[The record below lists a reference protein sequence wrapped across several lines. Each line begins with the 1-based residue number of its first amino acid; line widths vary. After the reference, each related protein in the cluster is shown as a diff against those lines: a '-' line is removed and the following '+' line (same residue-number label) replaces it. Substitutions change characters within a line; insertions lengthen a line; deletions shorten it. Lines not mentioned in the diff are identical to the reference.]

1 MASMCPKSSPISQRA
16 WPKLSSQ
23 RAEQLSHSL
32 PPLLVKAE
40 RIAATVTLG
49 VHGRRR
55 AGPGEN
61 FWQYRN
67 YSFGDST
74 QRIDW
79 HRSAKSDA
87 VYIRDN
93 EWEAANTLWLWS
105 NAGPRMNFKSH
116 LAIET
121 KREAAQ
127 TLQLALAS
135 LAIRAHERIGAIGS
149 FNRAGH
155 GRAALRQMSEHC
167 ELQGDQP
174 LPKPTN
180 LQRQSATVLISDFL
194 DDPIEIKSAITS
206 FAQTGVRGHI
216 VQIADPAEESLPYE
230 GRIEFLGLDIA
241 QKFLATKTEN
251 LREKYVSAY
260 QAQRETVKQLAQRLG
275 WSFTIHR
282 TDQPLT
288 KCLLALHAKVSEA

>member
-1 MASMCPKSSPISQRA
+1 V
-16 WPKLSSQ
+16 LST
-23 RAEQLSHSL
+23 RAEHLSQNL

-40 RIAATVTLG
+40 RIAATIILG

-87 VYIRDN
+87 IYIRDN
-93 EWEAANTLWLWS
+93 EWAAANTLWLWS
-105 NAGPRMNFKSH
+105 NAGPRMDFQSH
-116 LAIET
+116 LATET

-149 FNRAGH
+149 LHRAAH
-155 GRAALRQMSEHC
+155 GRIALRQMAEYC
-167 ELQGDQP
+167 ETQQDNP
-174 LPKPTN
+174 LPTPTN
-180 LQRQSATVLISDFL
+180 LQRQSAAVLISDFL
-194 DDPIEIKSAITS
+194 DDPVEIKSALTKL
-206 FAQTGVRGHI
+206 AQSGVRGHL
-216 VQIADPAEESLPYE
+216 VQIVDPAEETLPYD
-230 GRIEFLGLDIA
+230 GRIEFSGLDIA
-241 QKFLATKTEN
+241 QKFLASKTEN
-251 LREKYVSAY
+251 LRKKYVTAY
-260 QAQRETVKQLAQRLG
+260 QAQRDTVKQLASRLG
-275 WSFTIHR
+275 WSFTVHR

-288 KCLLALHAKVSEA
+288 KCLLALHAKVSDA

>member
-1 MASMCPKSSPISQRA
+1 MVLTFHKSSPISQRA
-16 WPKLSSQ
+16 SHNVQSQ
-23 RAEQLSHSL
+23 RAEQLSQSL

-40 RIAATVTLG
+40 RIAATVILG

-105 NAGPRMNFKSH
+105 NAGPRMDFKSH
-116 LAIET
+116 LAHET
-121 KREAAQ
+121 KRDAAQ

-135 LAIRAHERIGAIGS
+135 LAIRAHER
-149 FNRAGH
+149 
-155 GRAALRQMSEHC
+155 SEERRVGKEC
-167 ELQGDQP
+167 C
-174 LPKPTN
+174 
-180 LQRQSATVLISDFL
+180 R
-194 DDPIEIKSAITS
+194 
-206 FAQTGVRGHI
+206 
-216 VQIADPAEESLPYE
+216 
-230 GRIEFLGLDIA
+230 
-241 QKFLATKTEN
+241 
-251 LREKYVSAY
+251 
-260 QAQRETVKQLAQRLG
+260 
-275 WSFTIHR
+275 
-282 TDQPLT
+282 
-288 KCLLALHAKVSEA
+288 

>member
-1 MASMCPKSSPISQRA
+1 MQ
-16 WPKLSSQ
+16 SQ
-23 RAEQLSHSL
+23 RAEHLSQSL

-40 RIAATVTLG
+40 RIAATVILG

-105 NAGPRMNFKSH
+105 NAGPRMDFKSH
-116 LAIET
+116 LATET
-121 KREAAQ
+121 KRDAAQ
-127 TLQLALAS
+127 TLQLTLAS
-135 LAIRAHERIGAIGS
+135 LAIRAHERIGVIGS
-149 FNRAGH
+149 LHRAAH
-155 GRAALRQMSEHC
+155 GRLALRQMAEHC
-167 ELQGDQP
+167 EVQNDAP
-174 LPKPTN
+174 LPKPTSM
-180 LQRQSATVLISDFL
+180 QRQSAAVLISDFL
-194 DDPIEIKSAITS
+194 DDPADIKAALTPL
-206 FAQTGVRGHI
+206 AQSGVRGHL
-216 VQIADPAEESLPYE
+216 VQIADPAEETLPYG
-230 GRIEFLGLDIA
+230 GRVEFLGLDSA
-241 QKFLATKTEN
+241 QKYLAPKTEN
-251 LREKYVSAY
+251 LREKYVAAY
-260 QAQRETVKQLAQRLG
+260 QAQRESTKQLAARLG
-275 WSFTIHR
+275 WSFTVHR

-288 KCLLALHAKVSEA
+288 KCLLALHAKVSDA

>member
-1 MASMCPKSSPISQRA
+1 V
-16 WPKLSSQ
+16 LDT
-23 RAEQLSHSL
+23 RAEQLSQSL

-40 RIAATVTLG
+40 RIAATIILG

-87 VYIRDN
+87 IYIRDN

-105 NAGPRMNFKSH
+105 NAGPRMDFKSH
-116 LAIET
+116 LANET
-121 KREAAQ
+121 KRDAAQ
-127 TLQLALAS
+127 ILQLALAS
-135 LAIRAHERIGAIGS
+135 LAIRAHERVGAIGS
-149 FNRAGH
+149 LHRAAH
-155 GRAALRQMSEHC
+155 GRLALRQMAEHSAA
-167 ELQGDQP
+167 QNDHP

-180 LQRQSATVLISDFL
+180 MQRQSAAVLISDFL
-194 DDPIEIKSAITS
+194 DHPDEVKSALTPL
-206 FAQTGVRGHI
+206 AQSGVRGHL
-216 VQIADPAEESLPYE
+216 VQIADPAEETLPYD
-230 GRIEFLGLDIA
+230 GRVEFLSLDSA
-241 QKFLATKTEN
+241 QKYLAPKTEN
-251 LREKYVSAY
+251 LRARYATAY
-260 QAQRETVKQLAQRLG
+260 QAQRETIKQLAARLG
-275 WSFTIHR
+275 WSFTVHR

>member
-1 MASMCPKSSPISQRA
+1 MALPFHTSSPTFPRVLH
-16 WPKLSSQ
+16 KLLSQ
-23 RAEQLSHSL
+23 RAEHLSQSL

-40 RIAATVTLG
+40 RVAATVILG

-79 HRSAKSDA
+79 HKSAKSDA

-105 NAGPRMNFKSH
+105 NAGPRMDFKSH

-121 KREAAQ
+121 KRNAAQ

-149 FNRAGH
+149 LHRAAY
-155 GRAALRQMSEHC
+155 GRIALRQMAEHC
-167 ELQGDQP
+167 ENQNDHP
-174 LPKPTN
+174 LPAPTN
-180 LQRQSATVLISDFL
+180 LQRHSTAVLISDFL
-194 DDPIEIKSAITS
+194 DDPVEIKLALTKL
-206 FAQTGVRGHI
+206 AQTGVRGHV
-216 VQIADPAEESLPYE
+216 VQMADPAEESLPYD
-230 GRIEFLGLDIA
+230 GRVEFLGLDSP
-241 QKFLATKTEN
+241 QKFLSSKTEN
-251 LREKYVSAY
+251 LRDKYKTAY
-260 QAQRETVKQLAQRLG
+260 QAQRETVKQLASRLG
-275 WSFTIHR
+275 WSFTLHR
-282 TDQPLT
+282 TDQPLS
-288 KCLLALHAKVSEA
+288 KCLLALHAKVGGA

>member
-1 MASMCPKSSPISQRA
+1 LAKV
-16 WPKLSSQ
+16 LSQ
-23 RAEQLSHSL
+23 RAEHLSQSL
-32 PPLLVKAE
+32 PPLLVRAE
-40 RIAATVTLG
+40 RIVATVILG

-87 VYIRDN
+87 IYIRDN

-105 NAGPRMNFKSH
+105 NAGPRMNFKSN
-116 LAIET
+116 LASMT

-149 FNRAGH
+149 LHRAAH
-155 GRAALRQMSEHC
+155 GRVALRHMAEHC
-167 ELQGDQP
+167 ENQNIHP
-174 LPKPTN
+174 LPAPTN
-180 LQRQSATVLISDFL
+180 LQRQSAAVLISDFL
-194 DDPIEIKSAITS
+194 DDPTEIKSALTKL
-206 FAQTGVRGHI
+206 AQSGVHGHL
-216 VQIADPAEESLPYE
+216 VQIADPAEETLPYD
-230 GRIEFLGLDIA
+230 GRVEFLGFDIA
-241 QKFLATKTEN
+241 QKFLASKTEN
-251 LREKYVSAY
+251 LREKYVAAY
-260 QAQRETVKQLAQRLG
+260 QAQRETVRQLAQRLG
-275 WSFTIHR
+275 WSFTLHC

-288 KCLLALHAKVSEA
+288 KCLLALHAKVSDA

>member
-1 MASMCPKSSPISQRA
+1 MALAFRKSSPISQRA
-16 WPKLSSQ
+16 SHNVQSQ
-23 RAEQLSHSL
+23 RAEQLSQSL

-40 RIAATVTLG
+40 RIAATVILG
-49 VHGRRR
+49 VHGRKR

-105 NAGPRMNFKSH
+105 NAGPRMDFKSH
-116 LAIET
+116 LAHET

-149 FNRAGH
+149 LHRAAH
-155 GRAALRQMSEHC
+155 GRLALRQMAEHC
-167 ELQGDQP
+167 EIQNEDP

-180 LQRQSATVLISDFL
+180 LQRQSAAVLISDFL
-194 DDPIEIKSAITS
+194 DDPAEIKSALTPL
-206 FAQTGVRGHI
+206 AQSGVRGHL
-216 VQIADPAEESLPYE
+216 VQIADPAEETLPYG
-230 GRIEFLGLDIA
+230 GRVEFIGLDVA
-241 QKFLATKTEN
+241 QKYLAPKTEN
-251 LREKYVSAY
+251 LREKYVVAY
-260 QAQRETVKQLAQRLG
+260 QAQRDSAKQLAARLG
-275 WSFTIHR
+275 WSFTVHR

-288 KCLLALHAKVSEA
+288 KCLLALHAKVSDA

>member
-1 MASMCPKSSPISQRA
+1 M
-16 WPKLSSQ
+16 LSQ
-23 RAEQLSHSL
+23 RAEQLSQSL

-40 RIAATVTLG
+40 RIAATVILG

-105 NAGPRMNFKSH
+105 NAGPRMDFKSH
-116 LAIET
+116 LASET
-121 KREAAQ
+121 KKHHAQ
-127 TLQLALAS
+127 ILQLALAS

-149 FNRAGH
+149 HNRPAH
-155 GRAALRQMSEHC
+155 GRIALRQIAEHC
-167 ELQGDQP
+167 ETPNDQP
-174 LPKPTN
+174 LPKPTQ
-180 LQRQSATVLISDFL
+180 LQRQSAAVLISDFL
-194 DDPIEIKSAITS
+194 DDPADIKSALTPL
-206 FAQTGVRGHI
+206 AQSGVRGHL
-216 VQIADPAEESLPYE
+216 VQIADPAEETLPYS
-230 GRIEFLGLDIA
+230 GRVEFLGLEFP
-241 QKFLATKTEN
+241 QRFLASKTEN
-251 LREKYVSAY
+251 LRGAYAAAY
-260 QAQRETVKQLAQRLG
+260 QAQRDSTKQLAARLG
-275 WSFTIHR
+275 WSFTVHR

-288 KCLLALHAKVSEA
+288 TCLLALHAKVSNA

>member
-1 MASMCPKSSPISQRA
+1 MQ
-16 WPKLSSQ
+16 SQ
-23 RAEQLSHSL
+23 RAEHLSQSL

-40 RIAATVTLG
+40 RIAATVILG

-79 HRSAKSDA
+79 HKSAKSDA

-105 NAGPRMNFKSH
+105 NAGPRMDFKSH
-116 LAIET
+116 LAHET
-121 KREAAQ
+121 KRDAAHI
-127 TLQLALAS
+127 LQLALAS

-149 FNRAGH
+149 LH
-155 GRAALRQMSEHC
+155 RAASGRLALRHMAEHC
-167 ELQGDQP
+167 EIQNEAA

-180 LQRQSATVLISDFL
+180 LQRQSAAVLISDFL
-194 DDPIEIKSAITS
+194 DDPTDIKAALTPL
-206 FAQTGVRGHI
+206 AQSGVLGHL
-216 VQIADPAEESLPYE
+216 VQIADPAEETLPYG
-230 GRIEFLGLDIA
+230 GRIEFLGIDSP
-241 QKFLATKTEN
+241 QKFLSSKTEN
-251 LREKYVSAY
+251 LRDKYVTAY
-260 QAQRETVKQLAQRLG
+260 QAQRESTKQLAARLG
-275 WSFTIHR
+275 WSFTVHR

-288 KCLLALHAKVSEA
+288 KCLLALHAKVSDA